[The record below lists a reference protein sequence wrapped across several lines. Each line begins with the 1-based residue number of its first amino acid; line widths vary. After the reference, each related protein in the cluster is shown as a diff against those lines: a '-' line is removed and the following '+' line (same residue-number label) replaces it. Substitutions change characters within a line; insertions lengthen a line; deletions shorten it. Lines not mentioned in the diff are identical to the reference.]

1 MIYKDLIISYLGLS
15 HIYSTIYVETAQFI
29 YFLFPVNGHHF
40 VHVFIFSMCIFN
52 ILLSLVSELTT
63 CSETFV
69 TLLWAL
75 IYTKICMGFMSCVYQ
90 LG

>member
-52 ILLSLVSELTT
+52 IFLSLVSELTIVPKH
-63 CSETFV
+63 F
-69 TLLWAL
+69 LL
-75 IYTKICMGFMSCVYQ
+75 YFGH
-90 LG
+90 